1 MSRRNNRGYTRQAGV
16 PERGIGTQI
25 LPYAIPRA
33 NTHGVYLLQLTT
45 DKQRLKAVRFVEPH
59 GFVSSPA
66 GLKLH
71 LKPYG
76 QQGRRSLT

>member
-1 MSRRNNRGYTRQAGV
+1 MYGRNNRGYTRQAGV

-25 LPYAIPRA
+25 FPYAIPRA
-33 NTHGVYLLQLTT
+33 NTHGAHLLQLTT
-45 DKQRLKAVRFVEPH
+45 DKQCPEAVRFYESL
-59 GFVSSPA
+59 GFVNSPA